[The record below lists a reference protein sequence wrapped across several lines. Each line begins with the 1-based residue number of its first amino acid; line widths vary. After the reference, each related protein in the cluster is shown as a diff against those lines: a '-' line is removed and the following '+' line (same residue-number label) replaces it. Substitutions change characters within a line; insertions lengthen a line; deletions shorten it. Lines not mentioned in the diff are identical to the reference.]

1 MKSFQQEIPSS
12 RVNIKLDLHTGNA
25 EKKVELPL
33 KLLVVGDF
41 SNSNNKNEYEDR
53 EKLNI
58 NKNTFDQVLA
68 SVNPKIK
75 CTVPNVISE
84 DSEDEINVDLSIK
97 SMKDFRPESIV
108 ENVPELR
115 SIIAMRN
122 LLTDLK
128 SNIIDNK
135 TFRKNLE
142 KILLDKELSNRL
154 KDVIPKLEN
163 L

>member
-1 MKSFQQEIPSS
+1 MKSFQEEIPSS
-12 RVNIKLDLHTGNA
+12 RVNIKLDLNTGNA

-41 SNSNNKNEYEDR
+41 SNSNNSKDYEER

-58 NKNTFDQVLA
+58 NKNNFDQVLA
-68 SVNPKIK
+68 NINPKIT
-75 CTVPNVISE
+75 CSVPNAISE
-84 DSEDEINVDLSIK
+84 NSSEELNVNLSIK
-97 SMKDFRPESIV
+97 SMKDFRPESVV

-115 SIIAMRN
+115 TIIAMRN

-142 KILLDKELSNRL
+142 KILLDKDLSARL
-154 KDVIPKLEN
+154 KDVIPKFEN
-163 L
+163 M

>member
-1 MKSFQQEIPSS
+1 MKSFQEEIPSS
-12 RVNIKLDLHTGNA
+12 RVNIKLDLHTGDT

-41 SNSNNKNEYEDR
+41 SNSNNSNNYEER

-58 NKNTFDQVLA
+58 NKNNFDQILENI
-68 SVNPKIK
+68 NPKVS
-75 CTVPNVISE
+75 CEVPNVISE
-84 DSEDEINVDLSIK
+84 ESDGDLKVDISIK
-97 SMKDFRPESIV
+97 SMKDFRPESVV
-108 ENVPELR
+108 ECVPELR

-142 KILLDKELSNRL
+142 KILLDKELSARL

-163 L
+163 M